1 MITELTQDG
10 ETRLLEGTDEILCTH
25 SRSQE
30 KETVSPQQNESDLPV
45 SVQESP
51 VVACVDSGLL
61 WGQGH

>member
-45 SVQESP
+45 SVQESL
-51 VVACVDSGLL
+51 VEAWVGGGLL
-61 WGQGH
+61 QSQKH